1 MASLAAN
8 RILRQTV
15 EFTTVTKDAFG
26 FQREAER
33 FCSQELAP
41 AIERLIDSLDIPATR
56 LIRINT
62 VEISAVREGNALDQR
77 LLEEILRELRQEL
90 RAHIS
95 SNPESESG
103 PKSVSYS
110 IIEQLLV
117 FLDRG
122 YLPWNAAP
130 AVEWNA
136 ALENALQELDAS
148 QLTRIVAILSL
159 ERARFRLAACQSW
172 TGLAVLLQMLTSA
185 EAAAVVIRIVTEA
198 HQLIGMISKGEAF
211 RRLELA
217 LARMALDRL
226 FGQNAAS
233 PTLFAEQV
241 AAVLRARV
249 NRPELET
256 AIRTGNRAAFPH
268 LMPLLTS
275 ALSPQP
281 QRQTLA
287 KREEAVTEIHEER
300 PAPLALDFVQ
310 APFPGNA
317 ADPLY
322 IEDAGL
328 VIVAPYLPAF
338 FRKLNLIEAGKI
350 SDPTTALSL
359 LHYLTFGALPQH
371 EAQLVL
377 PKILCG
383 VLLETPADVA
393 TALSEEQLHEADEL
407 LGAVIANWSIL
418 KNTSVEGLRNTF
430 LHREGALELRNSEW
444 SLRIQRTGVDV
455 LLDHLPWTIS
465 LIQLPWMPHPLRTDW
480 A

>member
-1 MASLAAN
+1 MPSLAAN

-41 AIERLIDSLDIPATR
+41 AIERLIDSLDIPAER
-56 LIRINT
+56 LIQINT
-62 VEISAVREGNALDQR
+62 VEISAVREGSALDQR
-77 LLEEILRELRQEL
+77 LLEQILRELREEL
-90 RAHIS
+90 SAHIS
-95 SNPESESG
+95 SEPESDSG
-103 PKSVSYS
+103 AKSVSYS

-117 FLDRG
+117 FLERG

-130 AVEWNA
+130 PAEWNA
-136 ALENALQELDAS
+136 ALEATLEQLDPS
-148 QLTRIVAILSL
+148 QLRRIAAILSL
-159 ERARFRLAACQSW
+159 ARARFRFAECQSW
-172 TGLAVLLQMLTSA
+172 TSLVRLLQMLTSS
-185 EAAAVVIRIVTEA
+185 EAATVVIRIATEA
-198 HQLIGMISKGEAF
+198 HQLIGMVLERGAF

-217 LARMALDRL
+217 LARMALDQL
-226 FGQNAAS
+226 FGHNAA
-233 PTLFAEQV
+233 PPALFAEQIT
-241 AAVLRARV
+241 AVLRARV
-249 NRPELET
+249 NWPESET
-256 AIRTGNRAAFPH
+256 AIRIGNRADFPH

-275 ALSPQP
+275 APSLQP
-281 QRQTLA
+281 ERQTLA
-287 KREEAVTEIHEER
+287 KREEAVTEIRKEHPAR
-300 PAPLALDFVQ
+300 PASDFVP
-310 APFPGNA
+310 APFPDNA

-338 FRKLNLIEAGKI
+338 FRKLNLIEAAKI
-350 SDPTTALSL
+350 SDPATALSL

-383 VLLETPADVA
+383 LLLETPADLA

-430 LHREGALELRNSEW
+430 LRRDGALELRNSEW

-465 LIQLPWMPHPLRTDW
+465 LIQLPWMPHALRTDW

>member
-1 MASLAAN
+1 MPSLAAN

-41 AIERLIDSLDIPATR
+41 AIERLIDSLDIPAAR
-56 LIRINT
+56 LIQINT
-62 VEISAVREGNALDQR
+62 VEISAVREGSALDQR
-77 LLEEILRELRQEL
+77 LLEDILRELRQEL
-90 RAHIS
+90 SEHIIS
-95 SNPESESG
+95 HPEPESG
-103 PKSVSYS
+103 PNSVSYS

-130 AVEWNA
+130 PAGWKTAV
-136 ALENALQELDAS
+136 ENALQELEPS
-148 QLTRIVAILSL
+148 QLARIAAILSL
-159 ERARFRLAACQSW
+159 PRARFRLAACQSW
-172 TGLAVLLQMLTSA
+172 TSLVRLLPMLTSA
-185 EAAAVVIRIVTEA
+185 EAAGVVIRIVTEA
-198 HQLIGMISKGEAF
+198 HQLIGMISDRGVF
-211 RRLELA
+211 RRLELV
-217 LARMALDRL
+217 LARRALDQL
-226 FGQNAAS
+226 FGQNDAPPA
-233 PTLFAEQV
+233 LLAEQV

-249 NRPELET
+249 DWPELET
-256 AIRTGNRAAFPH
+256 AIRAGNRADFPY
-268 LMPLLTS
+268 LMALLTS
-275 ALSPQP
+275 APAPQP
-281 QRQTLA
+281 QPQTLA
-287 KREEAVTEIHEER
+287 KREEAVTEIHKER

-310 APFPGNA
+310 APFPDNA
-317 ADPLY
+317 ADPLF

-328 VIVAPYLPAF
+328 VIVAPYLPSF

-350 SDPTTALSL
+350 SDLTTALCL

-383 VLLETPADVA
+383 VLLETPADLA
-393 TALSEEQLHEADEL
+393 TVLSEEHLHEAEEV

-430 LHREGALELRNSEW
+430 LHRDGALELCNSEW
-444 SLRIQRTGVDV
+444 SLRIQRTGVDI

-465 LIQLPWMPHPLRTDW
+465 LIQLPWMPQPLRTDW
-480 A
+480 V